1 MGYGGNL
8 IWTTVFKAL
17 NARMGRAVAPVHM
30 PLLSDLAAGA
40 LYDRSVSLADDAIYR
55 FNPRLD
61 FPPTCAK
68 SAAARLFDAGFVRA
82 LSLLGLRRAF
92 ELWVVRRTQ
101 ARDDGQGPLLV
112 HVDMRVHSY
121 AARQDRRRTYWKKH
135 ARAADAMLEH
145 LGGGTADD
153 RCEMFFSA
161 AEESA
166 TDALLAQAGI
176 GGPFVAFEPETN
188 RDFFGDLRAWSR
200 ENWQAAIARLAASHP
215 KLRLVQVGAAASTP
229 AIADAVDLR
238 GKTSFRQACLVLKR
252 ARLFIGTESG
262 LMHAANAV
270 DARALIL
277 WGGLTLPEFIG
288 YPQRQRTLCKYV
300 ACAPCGNNG
309 WCDNGRICMTRIGV
323 DETLAA
329 ANAILEAA

>member
-8 IWTTVFKAL
+8 IWTTVFKTL
-17 NARMGRAVAPVHM
+17 NERTGRAVAPVHM
-30 PLLSDLAAGA
+30 PLATDLAAGF
-40 LYDRSVSLADDAIYR
+40 LYDRSVSLAADAIYR
-55 FNPRLD
+55 GNPRLA
-61 FPPTCAK
+61 FPLACAK
-68 SAAARLFDAGFVRA
+68 NAVQRLLDESFARA
-82 LSLLGLRRAF
+82 LSLFGLRRSF
-92 ELWVVRRTQ
+92 ELWVVRRTA

-121 AARQDRRRTYWKKH
+121 AAHQARRRTFWKNH

-153 RCEMFFSA
+153 SCEMHFSA
-161 AEESA
+161 AEEAA
-166 TDALLAQAGI
+166 TDAILAKAGI
-176 GGPFVAFEPETN
+176 AGPFVAFEPETN
-188 RDFFGDLRAWSR
+188 RDFFGDLRAWPR
-200 ENWQAAIARLAASHP
+200 ENWQAMMARLATAHP
-215 KLRLVQVGAAASTP
+215 HLRLVQVGAATSAP
-229 AIADAVDLR
+229 AIAGAVDLR
-238 GKTSFRQACLVLKR
+238 GKTQFREACLVLKR
-252 ARLFIGTESG
+252 AQLFLGTESG

-270 DARALIL
+270 GARALIL

-323 DETLAA
+323 DEALGAA
-329 ANAILEAA
+329 EQMLESA